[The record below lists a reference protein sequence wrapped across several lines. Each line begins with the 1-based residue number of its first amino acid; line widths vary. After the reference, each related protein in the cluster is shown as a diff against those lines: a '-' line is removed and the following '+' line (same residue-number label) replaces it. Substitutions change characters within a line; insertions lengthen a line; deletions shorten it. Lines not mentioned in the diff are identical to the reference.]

1 MGNSSRHLR
10 AQHKGSGEPLQ
21 YSQED
26 LWRYF
31 QRILEEGSMTT
42 TYKLALARFLV
53 EHARASTDLIIEYE
67 TIAEAFLKY
76 YWYQER
82 IFKIRQSYNI
92 TPYVIQIIREKF
104 ETGTLSKIRSLDS
117 IPLSIKNEAIHEI
130 RKKVF
135 GSGPFG
141 HVIPRF
147 HRIRRKGHNV
157 FYDYDKQKITL
168 RPEALVFLH
177 NHHAPLLKMIFL
189 EWTSFLEKANPLTP
203 KLSAKIAW
211 NMDDGSRAPTGSQKR
226 MLRACEE
233 SKKCFYCDKSVEGA
247 SMQIHYDHF
256 IPWSFIYD
264 TDIWNLVVSCQAC
277 NTSKS
282 DKLAPESYMIKLLAR
297 NEKYPK
303 LVEKLGDGWKSEI
316 QKQYAGCGYC
326 GFGMWDGTKTSMSQQ
341 RLI

>member
-1 MGNSSRHLR
+1 MR
-10 AQHKGSGEPLQ
+10 ARYGRAGERLQ
-21 YSQED
+21 YSQEE

-31 QRILEEGSMTT
+31 QCIMEEGSMTT

-53 EHARASTDLIIEYE
+53 EHARESTDLIIEYE

-104 ETGTLSKIRSLDS
+104 ETGTLSKIRSLDK
-117 IPLSIKNEAIHEI
+117 IPPSIKNEAIREI

-135 GSGPFG
+135 GSGSFG
-141 HVIPRF
+141 HVVPRF
-147 HRIRRKGHNV
+147 HRIRKKGRSV

-177 NHHAPLLKMIFL
+177 NHHVPLLKMIFL
-189 EWTSFLEKANPLTP
+189 EWTSFLEKANPMMP

-211 NMDDGSRAPTGSQKR
+211 NMDDGGRAPTGSQKQ

-233 SKKCFYCDKSVEGA
+233 SKRCFYCNKSAEDT
-247 SMQIHYDHF
+247 SIQIHYDHF
-256 IPWSFIYD
+256 IPWSFLYE
-264 TDIWNLVVSCQAC
+264 TETWNLVVSCQTC
-277 NTSKS
+277 NISKS
-282 DKLAPESYMIKLLAR
+282 DTLAPEIYMEKLLAR

-303 LVEKLGDGWKSEI
+303 LVKDLGGEWKNKIKNNTTGARIVGLKDGAEPRVRYRNS
-316 QKQYAGCGYC
+316 G
-326 GFGMWDGTKTSMSQQ
+326 
-341 RLI
+341 